1 MFSKQNIKS
10 VNDHSSPYDD
20 EVWKNIEKKLN
31 EKRKR
36 KLLLILFLSVAIL
49 ITTFSVYQ
57 SNSKDKTKIET
68 IKESTPTP

>member
-31 EKRKR
+31 QKKKR
-36 KLLLILFLSVAIL
+36 KLVLILFLSMAVL
-49 ITTFSVYQ
+49 ITTFSIYQ
-57 SNSKDKTKIET
+57 SNSKDKAKIET
-68 IKESTPTP
+68 SKEITPTP